1 MSCASHS
8 ALLLFT
14 THHYYCMKQI
24 AAIILLINSLF
35 LPIMGQSSYLS
46 DSIKA
51 RQLAQQWFST
61 HGSKAYLFNK
71 APQTISA
78 NSLNMKSFAA
88 GWLCTQNDQFV
99 VIGTQT
105 PLVLGYGTT
114 LNNQMP
120 VALQTWLNTTPR
132 SVHHYPLDGTQ
143 WQEVT
148 PLLTTQHSF
157 GSPYNDLCPYFT
169 DDEGNVSSSR
179 CVAGCVAIAMEQ
191 VLTYYRRTYT
201 LQDTLHGWS
210 TPHYTIPD
218 ILPGFSVDSRL
229 IADNYKQGHGT
240 VEQRNAVAQLMYSL
254 GVASHMNWGLNA
266 SGTNTQ
272 RLIEP
277 LKQAFGLKH
286 VVYLD
291 SYLYDP
297 VSYWTYLA
305 QSIMAKRPVYYAG
318 GAMTTEGHAFV
329 LDGLDKNGFFHVNWG
344 YGGNYDGYFRL
355 DILALREPLTDRNDK
370 VDNGFFC
377 NQEALVVCPDEVT
390 DLLPPDTL
398 HRVANDVRV
407 DSMWT
412 IDEPS
417 TTCRSRIALA
427 VRNTTERMLTTTF
440 ALLLNEPTDTAL
452 FKQADWFAYTG
463 CTLKAGETDTL
474 IVHTTYPKNGERIMS
489 VTTDGEQMAYQLN
502 TFIGEQGTTN
512 ISFDAPQI
520 SFHEPCCA
528 DIQQHLSNPLPDQRA
543 AATFMTTLVDD
554 ETGID
559 VQKTHRIY
567 LKAAADTTFYVNF
580 RELVPGR
587 SYTLQLQRVWP
598 IVYTTQ
604 FTLPTTDGIQVI
616 TTNDNKNANPTYY
629 NLDGQCYGTI
639 RPTQPGVYIM
649 KRNHHTNKI
658 IISRSSK

>member
-1 MSCASHS
+1 
-8 ALLLFT
+8 
-14 THHYYCMKQI
+14 
-24 AAIILLINSLF
+24 
-35 LPIMGQSSYLS
+35 MGQSYYLG

-51 RQLAQQWFST
+51 RHLAQQWFST
-61 HGSKAYLFNK
+61 LSSSTHINK
-71 APQTISA
+71 VTRSHTA
-78 NSLNMKSFAA
+78 NHLNMKPFAA
-88 GWLCTQNDQFV
+88 GWLCTQNNQFV
-99 VIGTQT
+99 VIGTQ
-105 PLVLGYGTT
+105 PSMVLGYGTT
-114 LNNQMP
+114 LSNDMP
-120 VALQTWLNTTPR
+120 AALQTWLSATPR
-132 SVHHYPLDGTQ
+132 QVYHYPLDGTH
-143 WQEVT
+143 WQEVA

-169 DDEGNVSSSR
+169 NDEGQTSTSR

-191 VLTYYRRTYT
+191 VLTYYKRTYT
-201 LQDTLHGWS
+201 LQDTLHGWA
-210 TPHYTIPD
+210 TPHYTIPNL
-218 ILPGFSVDSRL
+218 LPGLSVDSRM
-229 IADNYKQGHGT
+229 IIDNYEQQHST
-240 VEQRNAVAQLMYSL
+240 PEQRNAVAQLMYSL

-277 LKQAFGLKH
+277 LKRAFGLKH

-305 QSIMAKRPVYYAG
+305 QSIMAKRPIYYAG

-344 YGGNYDGYFRL
+344 YGGNYDGFFRL
-355 DILALREPLTDRNDK
+355 DILALREPVTDRNDK

-398 HRVANDVRV
+398 HRVSNDVKV

-417 TTCRSRIALA
+417 TACRSRIALA
-427 VRNTTERMLTTTF
+427 VHNTTNSMLTTTF

-463 CTLKAGETDTL
+463 CTLRAGESDTL
-474 IVHTTYPKNGERIMS
+474 IVHTTYPKSGARIMS

-512 ISFDAPQI
+512 ISFDTPQV
-520 SFHEPCCA
+520 SFNELGSVN
-528 DIQQHLSNPLPDQRA
+528 ILLHLSNPLTDQRA
-543 AATFMTTLVDD
+543 AATFMTTLVDN
-554 ETGID
+554 ETGVD

-567 LKAAADTTFYVNF
+567 LKAAADTTLNVNF
-580 RELVPGR
+580 KALVPGR
-587 SYTLQLQRVWP
+587 NYTLQLQRVWP
-598 IVYTTQ
+598 VVYTTQ
-604 FTLPTTDGIQVI
+604 FTLPTADGIRPI
-616 TTNDNKNANPTYY
+616 TTNNNEASAIYY
-629 NLDGQCYGTI
+629 TLDGQCSGTI
-639 RPTQPGVYIM
+639 CPTRPGVYIVQ
-649 KRNHHTNKI
+649 KRYHTNKI
-658 IISRSSK
+658 VIK